1 MSLTHDQKRAFIHKI
16 IEVLEENQQALNDAG
31 FDVADRLIE
40 LNDAWALEEDSEA
53 KQIQAMAASKA
64 ATEKSNTDLA
74 AAYNLSSATVELI
87 VGILGKDHPLVEVLK
102 NVRDLMILEAQRGKK
117 KPDEEK
123 PQEAINE

>member
-16 IEVLEENQQALNDAG
+16 IEVLEENTQALSDAG

-102 NVRDLMILEAQRGKK
+102 NVRDLMILEAQRGKT
-117 KPDEEK
+117 KPEEEK
-123 PQEAINE
+123 PPETINE